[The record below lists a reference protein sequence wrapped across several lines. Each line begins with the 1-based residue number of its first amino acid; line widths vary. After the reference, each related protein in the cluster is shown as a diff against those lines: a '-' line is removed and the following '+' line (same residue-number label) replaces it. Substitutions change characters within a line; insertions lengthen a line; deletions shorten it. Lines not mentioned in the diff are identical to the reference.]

1 MRYNVVNESEDSLKK
16 AVLLLKK
23 EKLVA
28 VKTETVYGLACE
40 SGSSNAIKK
49 IYSLKKRPFFNP
61 LIIHVNS
68 IDLAEEISVINNDS
82 RNIMKE
88 FWPGPLTLIL
98 TRKKNNLVH
107 DLAVS
112 GLETIA
118 IRIPSSEFVLKL
130 ISKLNK
136 PIAAPSANESGY
148 VTATDATHVVDS
160 FGKKV
165 DLIIDSGRTEYGVES
180 TILDMTTSPYE
191 IKRLGVIDDKTIM
204 HKLGKNIKNFNFKDK
219 RILSPNSPGQMLKHY
234 APKTPISLNI
244 DKPNLDDAFLDFGNK
259 NTISH
264 KPTLNLSKS
273 SDLNEAA
280 FNLFYFLRKLD
291 KYSKKRIVVA
301 PIPDQGIGKT
311 INERL
316 QRAAS

>member
-1 MRYNVVNESEDSLKK
+1 MRNNVINESQDSLKK
-16 AVLLLKK
+16 AVLFLKNA
-23 EKLVA
+23 KLVA
-28 VKTETVYGLACE
+28 IKTETVYGLACE
-40 SGSSNAIKK
+40 SSSIIAIKK
-49 IYSLKKRPFFNP
+49 VYNLKKRPLFNP

-68 IDLAEEISVINNDS
+68 IELAEKISVINDDS
-82 RNIMKE
+82 RKIMEE
-88 FWPGPLTLIL
+88 FWPGPITLIL

-107 DLAVS
+107 ELAVS

-148 VTATDATHVVDS
+148 ISSTDAAHVVDS
-160 FGKKV
+160 FGEKV

-180 TILDMTTSPYE
+180 TILDMTTNPYE
-191 IKRLGVIDDKTIM
+191 IKRLGVIDYKTITQ
-204 HKLGKNIKNFNFKDK
+204 KLGKKVKNLNFKEK
-219 RILSPNSPGQMLKHY
+219 RLLRPNSPGQMLKHY
-234 APKTPISLNI
+234 APKTPLRLNI
-244 DKPNLDDAFLDFGNK
+244 NKPNLDDAFLDFGNK

-264 KPTLNLSKS
+264 QPTLNLSKT
-273 SDLNEAA
+273 SDLKEAA

-316 QRAAS
+316 KRAAS